1 MNRITNKIN
10 HEAMKLLI
18 TDKVAYKTATLH
30 AKGQI
35 MRETRYKVESLLL
48 FATIFTAFFSL
59 MMLVKALIIL

>member
-18 TDKVAYKTATLH
+18 MDKVAYKMATLH

-35 MRETRYKVESLLL
+35 VRQTRYKVESLLM
-48 FATIFTAFFSL
+48 FVKFFIIFFSL
-59 MMLVKALIIL
+59 MMALKTMIIL

>member
-1 MNRITNKIN
+1 
-10 HEAMKLLI
+10 
-18 TDKVAYKTATLH
+18 LH

-35 MRETRYKVESLLL
+35 MRQTRYKVESLLL